1 MAIFLQAFRNGY
13 IRYIPIVQYRIVK
26 NKGIWRVIPFST
38 IVQDAELLPYC
49 PVNSPEQICSEIES
63 GIKDI
68 NCLIKI
74 SDKWLQEARNYKDRY
89 NFNETES
96 ICNAVIAS
104 LENILD
110 EHHFDDE
117 EVEWYIEEMIS
128 DYDGVLKSVRK

>member
-1 MAIFLQAFRNGY
+1 MRNFC
-13 IRYIPIVQYRIVK
+13 PTVL
-26 NKGIWRVIPFST
+26 ST
-38 IVQDAELLPYC
+38 PQTR
-49 PVNSPEQICSEIES
+49 CSEIES
-63 GIKDI
+63 CIKDI

-74 SDKWLQEARNYKDRY
+74 SDKWIQEARNYKDRY

-104 LENILD
+104 LKNILD

-128 DYDGVLKSVRK
+128 DYEGVLKSVKRLI